1 MIVFFFV
8 FAKILHIKSYSILN
22 FDIEPFK
29 IYDYHY
35 FCQLY
40 CFKMIIGLT
49 LSVLFLLWM
58 LVYNKI

>member
-1 MIVFFFV
+1 
-8 FAKILHIKSYSILN
+8 LHIKSYSILN